1 MASLKA
7 LGDWLEERTGWRAAA
22 RSWLERTKL
31 KDNDRFNALVRAAIY
46 AVPRLKAK
54 GAFVVDEAATLESI
68 RTTLFDATIPAP
80 KEDAEQLVLV

>member
-1 MASLKA
+1 MLVYTDEG
-7 LGDWLEERTGWRAAA
+7 LAAA
-22 RSWLERTKL
+22 RSWLDRTKL
-31 KDNDRFNALVRAAIY
+31 KDNDRFSALVRAAIY